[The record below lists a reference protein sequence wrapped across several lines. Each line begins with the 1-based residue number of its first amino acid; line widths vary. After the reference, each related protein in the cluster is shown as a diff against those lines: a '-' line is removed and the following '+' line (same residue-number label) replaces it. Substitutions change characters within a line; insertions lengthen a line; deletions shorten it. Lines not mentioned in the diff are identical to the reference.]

1 MFSVVNTV
9 SLSALCQGN
18 GPVLTAQY
26 TCLGCVHL
34 IPPDSPE
41 LEPVLKHAVEHFNNH
56 STHSHLFALG
66 KVKAAQR
73 QVCFFSFSLLDMVK
87 NLLDQYLVT

>member
-1 MFSVVNTV
+1 MFSVVNAV

-26 TCLGCVHL
+26 TCLGCVHP

-41 LEPVLKHAVEHFNNH
+41 LEPVLKHAVEHFNNN
-56 STHSHLFALG
+56 TKHSHLFALEE
-66 KVKAAQR
+66 VKAAQR
-73 QVCFFSFSLLDMVK
+73 QVCFFSVS
-87 NLLDQYLVT
+87 